1 MIVSWEWLH
10 DYVPIKAPLE
20 EAVRRLT
27 MAGLKVESH
36 TQVGTDWAIDVEV
49 TSNRPDCL
57 GHLGIARELAVLFG
71 QPLELPNASPA
82 ESTAKSA
89 EVTSVVVE
97 CPDLCP
103 QYFARVIRGVKVGPS
118 PTWLVRRLQAIGQP
132 SINNVVDATNYVLME
147 SGQPLHAFD

>member
-10 DYVPIKAPLE
+10 DYVPLKAPLE

-71 QPLELPNASPA
+71 EPLKVPQGSLT
-82 ESTAKSA
+82 ESAAKTSD
-89 EVTSVVVE
+89 VTSVAIE

-103 QYFARVIRGVKVGPS
+103 
-118 PTWLVRRLQAIGQP
+118 
-132 SINNVVDATNYVLME
+132 
-147 SGQPLHAFD
+147 